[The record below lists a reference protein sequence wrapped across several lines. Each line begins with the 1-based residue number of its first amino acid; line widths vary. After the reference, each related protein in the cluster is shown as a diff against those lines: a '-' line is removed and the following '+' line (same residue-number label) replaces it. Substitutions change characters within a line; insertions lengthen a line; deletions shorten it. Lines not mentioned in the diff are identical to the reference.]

1 MKFSIVI
8 PARYESSRF
17 PGKPLID
24 LLGKS
29 MIQRVY
35 EICSKTIGE
44 ENTYIATDDE
54 RIESHCTQN
63 NMNCIMTPKSCLT
76 GTDRVYKASLELD
89 SDILINV
96 QGDEP
101 LIDPDDIL
109 AVINE
114 ARRNPDK
121 IINAMGKIDSEESFN
136 SLTVPKVT
144 TDMEGKLLYM
154 SRAGIPLS
162 KNGDFIT
169 ASRQVCIYSFPK
181 GALEKFYIYGKK
193 TPLESIE
200 DIEILRFLELG
211 YEVRMVK
218 VSGDSIAIDTEED
231 SKKVIEILREREG
244 L

>member
-1 MKFSIVI
+1 MKVSIII

-17 PGKPLID
+17 PGKPLTN

-29 MIQRVY
+29 MIQRVHK
-35 EICSKTIGE
+35 ICSETIGA
-44 ENTYIATDDE
+44 ENTYIATDDT
-54 RIESHCTQN
+54 RIEKHCNQN
-63 NMNCIMTPKSCLT
+63 NIKCIMTPKSCLT
-76 GTDRVYKASLELD
+76 GTDRVYQASLQLD

-101 LIDPDDIL
+101 LINPNDIV

-114 ARRNPDK
+114 AKKNPTK
-121 IINAMGKIDSEESFN
+121 IINAMGKIDSEETFR

-144 TDMEGKLLYM
+144 ADLNGKLLYM

-162 KNGDFIT
+162 KNGEFLS

-181 GALEKFYIYGKK
+181 NALEKFYNHGKK

-211 YEVRMVK
+211 YEVKMVE
-218 VSGDSIAIDTEED
+218 VCGNSIAIDTEED
-231 SKKVIEILREREG
+231 AQKVIEILKQRESK
-244 L
+244 